1 MVNAQQPSISL
12 IIPAKNEGNGLKSF
26 LPQLCE
32 AYSQFEIILVDDGST
47 DDTANIAK
55 AFGIK
60 VISHPY
66 SMGNG
71 AAIKTGARSANGD
84 ILIFMDGDG
93 QHQPSDIPLLLEKY
107 QSGYD
112 LIVGARSKRHQAS
125 TWRWLGNSLYN
136 AIASQLVG
144 QPVLDLTSG
153 FRIVNANKF
162 REFMHLIPN
171 GFSCPTT
178 ITLAFFRSGYAVGYV
193 PIEVKQRIGHS
204 HLRPFSD
211 GIKFLLIIYKM
222 ATLYSPLKM
231 FIPFALL
238 HLIAGLGN
246 YAYTYTT
253 QGRFTNM
260 SAVLLS
266 SSVIIFLIGLVS
278 EQITCLMYSNQNTQ
292 DKKMGS
298 NKQQATNNL
307 IKDTQNK
314 EQQNKYAQNR
324 D

>member
-1 MVNAQQPSISL
+1 MVNAKQPSVSL
-12 IIPAKNEGNGLKSF
+12 IIPAKNEGNGLKTF
-26 LPQLCE
+26 LPQLC
-32 AYSQFEIILVDDGST
+32 ATFNKFEIILVDDGST
-47 DDTANIAK
+47 DDTATIAET
-55 AFGIK
+55 FGIK
-60 VISHPY
+60 VIRHPY

-71 AAIKTGARSANGD
+71 AAIKTGARAAHGD

-93 QHQPSDIPLLLEKY
+93 QHQPSDIPTLLEKY

-112 LIVGARSKRHQAS
+112 LVVGARSKRHQAS

-136 AIASQLVG
+136 AIASRLVG
-144 QPVLDLTSG
+144 LPVLDLTSG
-153 FRIVNANKF
+153 FRVVNATKF

-204 HLRPFSD
+204 HLKPFSD

-238 HLIAGLGN
+238 HLVAGLGN

-278 EQITCLMYSNQNTQ
+278 EQITCLMYSGLNSATQ
-292 DKKMGS
+292 KPDPKRPPEI
-298 NKQQATNNL
+298 THNL
-307 IKDTQNK
+307 KEPHNK
-314 EQQNKYAQNR
+314 EQQNQYAQNR

>member
-1 MVNAQQPSISL
+1 MVNHKKPSVSL
-12 IIPAKNEGNGLKSF
+12 IIPAKNEGNGLKTF

-32 AYSQFEIILVDDGST
+32 TYSMFEIILVDDGST
-47 DDTANIAK
+47 DDTAIIAK
-55 AFGIK
+55 TFGIK

-71 AAIKTGARSANGD
+71 AAIKTGARAANGD

-93 QHQPSDIPLLLEKY
+93 QHQPSDILPLLEKCHN
-107 QSGYD
+107 GYD
-112 LIVGARSKRHQAS
+112 LVVGARSKRHQAS

-136 AIASQLVG
+136 VIASRLVG

-153 FRIVNANKF
+153 FRVVNASKF
-162 REFMHLIPN
+162 KEFMHLIPN

-178 ITLAFFRSGYAVGYV
+178 ITLAFFRSGYAVAYV

-204 HLRPFSD
+204 HLKPFSD

-238 HLIAGLGN
+238 HLVAGLAN

-278 EQITCLMYSNQNTQ
+278 EQITCLMYSNQNNFS
-292 DKKMGS
+292 KKSES
-298 NKQQATNNL
+298 NKQHESSNN
-307 IKDTQNK
+307 IKDTPNK
-314 EQQNKYAQNR
+314 EQQTHYAKNR